1 MPPKYA
7 QTLSHIAN
15 IDRNKRVRASIQ
27 TFENEHGWKR
37 EKCMFLC
44 IFAFFIILLLEIRSP

>member
-27 TFENEHGWKR
+27 TFENEHG
-37 EKCMFLC
+37 
-44 IFAFFIILLLEIRSP
+44 